1 MIFFLKGG
9 EMFLKSRKFDKFLI
23 NVYVIISF
31 FLLINLCIY
40 FFMVTYN
47 RYRSTLK
54 GPKGPK
60 GPRGRRGLQG
70 ENSNCNVC
78 TVKTKIMKKMYDV
91 KPQKEI
97 LKNEDVVVDLSKE
110 PVKGWQKLKLVSND
124 KNKKNYNDILG
135 TSYVGVC
142 NGKCN
147 EMDTIQTEKNKP
159 MIGVA
164 ANVNG
169 NTYQHFN
176 TLLMVINSIQEE
188 DIYQNYLITESVMLI
203 QQKELK

>member
-1 MIFFLKGG
+1 
-9 EMFLKSRKFDKFLI
+9 
-23 NVYVIISF
+23 
-31 FLLINLCIY
+31 
-40 FFMVTYN
+40 MVTYN

-110 PVKGWQKLKLVSND
+110 PVKGWQKLKFVSND

-142 NGKCN
+142 DGKC
-147 EMDTIQTEKNKP
+147 IQVTQFKQKK
-159 MIGVA
+159 
-164 ANVNG
+164 
-169 NTYQHFN
+169 
-176 TLLMVINSIQEE
+176 INQ
-188 DIYQNYLITESVMLI
+188 
-203 QQKELK
+203 